1 MFTQNQI
8 TVMVRMQ
15 DELNSKI
22 NPNWIKDHTQDFLL
36 AAGME
41 TAEAIEHLNYKWWK
55 QQTPDIPQ
63 VEMELVDI
71 LHFILSDLI
80 RGNRTAYLKV
90 LPAVTVLGKLD
101 LLKSLAATC
110 FADESWEDPI
120 RTLKQCFS
128 AFDMPAD
135 KVFSMYVGKNVLNTF
150 RQNNGYKDGTYIK
163 VWSGREDNEYLTDI
177 LKTIN
182 LESPTIDNDLY
193 EALTAAYHLHA

>member
-1 MFTQNQI
+1 MFSQNQI

-22 NPNWIKDHTQDFLL
+22 NPNWIKGNSQDFLL

-41 TAEAIEHLNYKWWK
+41 TAEAIEHLGWKWWK
-55 QQTPDIPQ
+55 QQTSDIPQ

-80 RGNRTAYLKV
+80 RGNRVAYLKV
-90 LPAVTVLGKLD
+90 VPDVTVLGKLD
-101 LLKSLAATC
+101 LLKNLAVTC
-110 FADESWEDPI
+110 FSDDSWEEPI
-120 RTLKQCFS
+120 RVLKQCFL

-182 LESPTIDNDLY
+182 LESPSIDNDLY